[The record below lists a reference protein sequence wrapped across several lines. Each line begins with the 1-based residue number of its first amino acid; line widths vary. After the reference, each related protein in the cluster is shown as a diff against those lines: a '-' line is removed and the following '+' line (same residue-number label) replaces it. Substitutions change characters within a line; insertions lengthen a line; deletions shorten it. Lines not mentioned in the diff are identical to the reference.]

1 MRFTR
6 AGYKTVKPLIEVDN
20 EPIIEHVTNI
30 FPGEE
35 DFIFICNS
43 EHLETTNIGDIL
55 RNLKPKGKII
65 SISPHKLGPV
75 YAVMQAYEP
84 VIVSYC
90 DYSVYWD
97 YNGFKNKVFN
107 NKCDGCVIAYRGF
120 HPHLLGNDYYAGMK
134 VDKQEYMIEIK
145 EKHSFTR
152 NKMDSFHSA
161 GAYYFRKGAF
171 IRKYFKMLMDRDI
184 KTNDEYYIS
193 MVYQLMKDDEL
204 SIYVFE
210 LEHFLQWGT
219 PEDLEEYVYWSEY
232 FSERSKESLEV

>member
-1 MRFTR
+1 
-6 AGYKTVKPLIEVDN
+6 
-20 EPIIEHVTNI
+20 
-30 FPGEE
+30 
-35 DFIFICNS
+35 
-43 EHLETTNIGDIL
+43 
-55 RNLKPKGKII
+55 
-65 SISPHKLGPV
+65 
-75 YAVMQAYEP
+75 
-84 VIVSYC
+84 
-90 DYSVYWD
+90 
-97 YNGFKNKVFN
+97 
-107 NKCDGCVIAYRGF
+107 
-120 HPHLLGNDYYAGMK
+120 MK